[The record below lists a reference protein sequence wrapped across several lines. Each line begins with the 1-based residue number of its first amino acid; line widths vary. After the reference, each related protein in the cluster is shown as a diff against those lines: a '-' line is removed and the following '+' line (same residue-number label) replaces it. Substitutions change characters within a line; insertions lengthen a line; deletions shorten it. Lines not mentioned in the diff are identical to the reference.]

1 MITNGNKTIKEKK
14 SPLLASCKTGQRQEF
29 NFATEIGWQALADG
43 EHLLLI

>member
-1 MITNGNKTIKEKK
+1 METKQSRKRKARFW
-14 SPLLASCKTGQRQEF
+14 LLAFQNKDKEF